1 MIKIISNTISL
12 LFIIIFVYIFN
23 SYNCDIK
30 IKDPKKFISD
40 VVIDFNG
47 DFKYILMEMVNKTNL
62 NDFKYIV
69 RGFQKFDYHR
79 KIYNDFMI
87 NNVYKYPDIYMNFR
101 FNVLGGGRISFENN
115 NIKIYGASGVYG
127 KANHKITSNLI
138 KLNFPSYNVED
149 Y

>member
-1 MIKIISNTISL
+1 MKSNISSNLFSL
-12 LFIIIFVYIFN
+12 ILLIFVYIFN

-30 IKDPKKFISD
+30 INNSKKFISD

-47 DFKYILMEMVNKTNL
+47 DFKYILLEMVNKTNL
-62 NDFKYIV
+62 NDFKFIL
-69 RGFQKFDYHR
+69 RRFQKFDYHK

-87 NNVYKYPDIYMNFR
+87 NNVYKYPDIYMNFT
-101 FNVLGGGRISFENN
+101 FNILGGGRISFESN

-138 KLNFPSYNVED
+138 KLNFPSYNVKA

>member
-1 MIKIISNTISL
+1 MFSKI
-12 LFIIIFVYIFN
+12 LFITFIYFINI
-23 SYNCDIK
+23 NCRETIK
-30 IKDPKKFISD
+30 NPKNFISD
-40 VVIDFNG
+40 VIIDTNG

-69 RGFQKFDYHR
+69 RGFQKYDYHR

-87 NNVYKYPDIYMNFR
+87 NNVYKYPDIYMNFT

-115 NIKIYGASGVYG
+115 NIKIYGSSGVYG

-138 KLNFPSYNVED
+138 KLNFPSYNVKA

>member
-1 MIKIISNTISL
+1 MKQIIPYNLLLAFLTI
-12 LFIIIFVYIFN
+12 FIYIFN
-23 SYNCDIK
+23 TYNCNVK

-40 VVIDFNG
+40 IIIDFNG

-69 RGFQKFDYHR
+69 RGFQKYDYHR

-87 NNVYKYPDIYMNFR
+87 NNVYKYPDIYMNFT

-115 NIKIYGASGVYG
+115 NIKIYGSSGVYG

-138 KLNFPSYNVED
+138 KLNFPSYNVKA